1 MNTSLHPFRI
11 RFDLLAEPQF
21 STELFDLGGARAD
34 LQRQHLFLFFI
45 GVPSFFVEWFS
56 LKQRD
61 FKLLYEGAFR
71 VLQVCGGINMVF
83 GQKPVLLQILLK
95 LYRILQKIPADLFR
109 SASLDCPAQQVNIVK
124 IQCAEAV
131 RFGVLLQAALAD
143 IAAWGRQLFRLAPV
157 MLRQNALLN
166 GGIGVVFAQTIQPD
180 EALSVGRLDSGV
192 FSVPG
197 VNLITGF
204 SQALQKGRKVERLTD
219 QVVNIPAYL
228 LPDGRLFGLR
238 RLPFL
243 MAFSF
248 AFRQNDG
255 QTVFAAQVV
264 RHLLDFF
271 EVGFHIAA

>member
-1 MNTSLHPFRI
+1 
-11 RFDLLAEPQF
+11 
-21 STELFDLGGARAD
+21 
-34 LQRQHLFLFFI
+34 
-45 GVPSFFVEWFS
+45 
-56 LKQRD
+56 
-61 FKLLYEGAFR
+61 
-71 VLQVCGGINMVF
+71 MVF
-83 GQKPVLLQILLK
+83 AQKTVLLQILLK
-95 LYRILQKIPADLFR
+95 PYRVLQKIPADLFR
-109 SASLDCPAQQVNIVK
+109 SASLDCPAQQVDIAE
-124 IQCAEAV
+124 IQCTEAMC
-131 RFGVLLQAALAD
+131 FGVLLQVAVTD
-143 IAAWGRQLFRLAPV
+143 IAARYRRLFRFAPA
-157 MLRQNALLN
+157 MLRQNALLD

-204 SQALQKGRKVERLTD
+204 SQTVQKGRKVERLPD
-219 QVVNIPAYL
+219 YIINVPAYL

>member
-1 MNTSLHPFRI
+1 MNTGLHPFCV
-11 RFDLLAEPQF
+11 RFDLGTEPQF
-21 STELFDLGGARAD
+21 SAERLDLGGARAD
-34 LQRQHLFLFFI
+34 LLRQHLFLCFI
-45 GVPSFFVEWFS
+45 GMPSFFIKRFS
-56 LKQRD
+56 LKQRN
-61 FKLLYEGAFR
+61 FKLLCEGTFR
-71 VLQVCGGINMVF
+71 VLQVCGGVDMVF
-83 GQKPVLLQILLK
+83 GQKPVLLQVLLK
-95 LYRILQKIPADLFR
+95 PYRVLQKIPADLFR
-109 SASLDCPAQQVNIVK
+109 SASLDCPAQQIDIAE
-124 IQCAEAV
+124 IQCTETM
-131 RFGVLLQAALAD
+131 RFGVLLQAALTD
-143 IAAWGRQLFRLAPV
+143 IAARYRRLFRFAPA
-157 MLRQNALLN
+157 MLRQNALLD

-204 SQALQKGRKVERLTD
+204 SQTVQKGRKVERLPD
-219 QVVNIPAYL
+219 YIINVPAYL

-264 RHLLDFF
+264 RCLLDFF

>member
-1 MNTSLHPFRI
+1 M
-11 RFDLLAEPQF
+11 
-21 STELFDLGGARAD
+21 
-34 LQRQHLFLFFI
+34 
-45 GVPSFFVEWFS
+45 
-56 LKQRD
+56 
-61 FKLLYEGAFR
+61 
-71 VLQVCGGINMVF
+71 
-83 GQKPVLLQILLK
+83 
-95 LYRILQKIPADLFR
+95 
-109 SASLDCPAQQVNIVK
+109 K

-143 IAAWGRQLFRLAPV
+143 IAAWGRQLFRLAPA